1 MNRVAAILSPARCL
15 CQVPAGGKKRVFE
28 LVADVLAPEQEE
40 FHPTELVAGLL
51 ARERLGSTALGGGI
65 AIPHCRL
72 RDWQAPAGVLLS
84 FSESLDFDAPDGRDI
99 DLMCALVVPQE
110 ASDEHLEILATLAR
124 LFSDADLCATLRA
137 ARTSEALYNTA
148 INWAERA
155 AG

>member
-1 MNRVAAILSPARCL
+1 V
-15 CQVPAGGKKRVFE
+15 QGGGKKRVFE
-28 LVADVLAPEQEE
+28 LIADILAREQEE

-51 ARERLGSTALGGGI
+51 ARERLGSTGLGGGI

-72 RDWQAPAGVLLS
+72 RDWQEPAGVLLS
-84 FSESLDFDAPDGRDI
+84 FSDAFPFDAPDGRDV

-110 ASDEHLEILATLAR
+110 ATQEHLDILATLAK
-124 LFSDADLCATLRA
+124 LFSDASLCEALRQ

-155 AG
+155 GG